1 MSQPAT
7 DKPWSGAEIDTGTGP
22 TLPGHEA
29 GREELAAWQDAIRAN
44 PVTGDPDFVH
54 SLRMY
59 FPDSHEAKAAECE
72 AFGARVTGELE
83 DLVAEN
89 SYRLNLPRLEAWDGI
104 GRRVDRVVH
113 HPAYDRAGDII
124 YGSGMMERLLGAG
137 GLLDHFRLYY
147 LSTHAGEAGHNC
159 PVACSAG
166 LIRVLQ
172 RVGDAPYREE
182 YLRRLTAPSYAE
194 NLTGA
199 QFLTE
204 VQGGSDVGRNA
215 TVATRAADG
224 SWRIT
229 GEKWFCSNA
238 NADLILMT
246 ARYDTARDGTRG
258 LGLFLVP
265 AYLDDGRHNDYR
277 IRRLKEKL
285 GTTSMASGEMD
296 FLGALA
302 WHMGPLEQGF
312 RMVMENV
319 LHLSRLYNTVG
330 FCGLIKR
337 AFDIAHAYARHRV
350 AFGHVIAEYPL
361 VQENLATVRADH
373 GALLAGIFATTR
385 MQDRY
390 DTGEEA
396 DEDTRRL
403 LRLLANVSKYVSA
416 RWGVDHIH
424 HCLDV
429 LAGNGAIETFSAI
442 PRLLRDSIVFE
453 NWEGTH
459 NTLRMQT
466 LRDIHRLEVDRL
478 YLAWL
483 QRRLG
488 ALEDGPEK
496 AALERGRRRLAE
508 MLDSLRAA
516 DAARQTLIVRDVV
529 DLMGVLLGGVT
540 LLAEA
545 LHQRAENA
553 GESKLTRL
561 RLFLRN
567 HLGNGDA
574 VYDDA
579 YLDLIRRVAAL

>member
-1 MSQPAT
+1 MSQPAN
-7 DKPWSGAEIDTGTGP
+7 DKPWSGDDREPGAGP
-22 TLPGHEA
+22 TLPGHDA
-29 GREELAAWQDAIRAN
+29 GRDELAAWQQAIRAN
-44 PVTGDPDFVH
+44 PVAGDPDFVH
-54 SLRMY
+54 SLRLY
-59 FPDSHEAKAAECE
+59 FPDSHQAKTAECE

-89 SYRLNLPRLEAWDGI
+89 SYRLNLPRLEAWDGV

-113 HPAYDRAGDII
+113 HPAYDQAGDII

-159 PVACSAG
+159 PIACSAG

-172 RVGDAPYREE
+172 RVEGPPRREE
-182 YLRRLTAPSYAE
+182 YLRRLSAPSYAE
-194 NLTGA
+194 NFTGA

-215 TVATRAADG
+215 TVAARAADG
-224 SWRIT
+224 SWHIT

-246 ARYDTARDGTRG
+246 ARYDPTREGTRG

-265 AYLDDGRHNDYR
+265 AYLEDGRHNDYR

-285 GTTSMASGEMD
+285 GTSSMASGEMD
-296 FLGALA
+296 FLGAVA

-350 AFGHVIAEYPL
+350 AFGHVIGDYPL
-361 VQENLATVRADH
+361 VQENLAAVRADH

-385 MQDRY
+385 IQDRY

-403 LRLLANVSKYVSA
+403 LRLLANVNKYVSA

-466 LRDIHRLEVDRL
+466 LRDVHRLELDRL

-483 QRRLG
+483 ERRLE

-496 AALERGRRRLAE
+496 SVLERGRDRLSA
-508 MLDSLRAA
+508 MLVGLRDA
-516 DAARQTLIVRDVV
+516 DAARQTLIVRDAVE
-529 DLMGVLLGGVT
+529 LMGVLLGGVT

-545 LHQRAENA
+545 LHQRET
-553 GESKLTRL
+553 GGGDSKLARL

-567 HLGNGDA
+567 HLADA
-574 VYDDA
+574 GIGYDDA
-579 YLDLIRRVAAL
+579 YLSLIRRVAAL